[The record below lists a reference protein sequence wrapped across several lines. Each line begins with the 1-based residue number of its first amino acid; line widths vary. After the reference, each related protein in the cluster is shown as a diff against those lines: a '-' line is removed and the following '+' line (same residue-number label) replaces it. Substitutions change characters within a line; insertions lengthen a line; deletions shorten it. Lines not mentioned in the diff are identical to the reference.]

1 MPALSWRCRPKRRF
15 LSPGHRRHA
24 LGCLLLAALL
34 LGRPLGAAAQSE
46 PGVEPGIVPATRS
59 LALPAREPPPAPP
72 PDPVAVAMTELRER
86 SRALE
91 AANADLASANDR
103 LTELNTQLR
112 QEIESLA
119 LELQTVRSG
128 ARLRSILTGAALVL
142 LGLLAGVLIKARPR
156 RSAWS

>member
-1 MPALSWRCRPKRRF
+1 MPAR
-15 LSPGHRRHA
+15 SPGQHRHA
-24 LGCLLLAALL
+24 LCCLLLGALL
-34 LGRPLGAAAQSE
+34 QGQPLGAAAE
-46 PGVEPGIVPATRS
+46 AAAAPGVAPATDSVAAPRS
-59 LALPAREPPPAPP
+59 EAQPAPP
-72 PDPVAVAMTELRER
+72 PDPVAVAMAELRDR

-103 LTELNTQLR
+103 LAELNTQLR

-119 LELQTVRSG
+119 LELQAVRSG

-142 LGLLAGVLIKARPR
+142 VGLLAGVLIKARPR